1 MTDLFSRRAMLR
13 AGAAGGVL
21 AAIGTPAWAAP
32 FDFKLSGFSGQNLKG
47 GPIAVPSYQI
57 TFFTAHQ
64 NTAVADVAVRTRL
77 TSTLRGVGEAK
88 MRALTEEAYADF
100 KAQLA
105 AAGLDVAPQDAVKA
119 ATADIAYAPENKD
132 LKNIKAGITIGKSVK
147 KGYAAYGAAEA
158 PLVLGLHNPIPGGVS
173 GFARFG
179 GIGKFTG
186 AAKQLNGVI
195 TMPCLVIDFAKAE
208 AKTGTNFLGKK
219 TATASSDLA
228 FGVASTTNVALNTA
242 MNNGRA
248 NTPGGMIMYKDIWD
262 DKTQFAT
269 VAEGEGAV
277 RALSVS
283 TVTDEYY
290 IDQDT
295 ARGDAVIVDLPV
307 WEGLV
312 RDAYKSF
319 NSAIV
324 ADFKKARG

>member
-1 MTDLFSRRAMLR
+1 MTSQFSRRAMLR

-21 AAIGTPAWAAP
+21 AAIGTPAFAAP

-47 GPIAVPSYQI
+47 GPIAVPSYQM
-57 TFFTAHQ
+57 TFFTSHQ

-88 MRALTEEAYADF
+88 MRALTDEAYADF
-100 KAQLA
+100 NAQLA
-105 AAGLDVAPQDAVKA
+105 ASGLDVAAPDVVKA
-119 ATADIAYAPENKD
+119 AVTGVEFAPENREIKP
-132 LKNIKAGITIGKSVK
+132 IKAGITIGKSVK

-158 PLVLGLHNPIPGGVS
+158 PMVLGLHSAMPGGMT
-173 GFARFG
+173 GFSRMG
-179 GIGKFTG
+179 SIGKFAA

-208 AKTGTNFLGKK
+208 AKTGVTLTGKK
-219 TATASSDLA
+219 KAMASSDLS
-228 FGVASTTNVALNTA
+228 FGVSMTTNVALNTA
-242 MNNGRA
+242 MGNGRF
-248 NTPGGMIMYKDIWD
+248 NTPGGMIMYKDLWD

-295 ARGDAVIVDLPV
+295 ARGDAVIVDLAV